1 MKESCLTHKQV
12 MSHVWMS
19 RVTQYHATHIHES
32 FFFFPYITRMFSVRF
47 VGRFCQQNLIPWL
60 LYMYVYIYTQK
71 MCMCIYTH
79 KNRNLPTKR
88 TFFVCDFVCAL
99 FTHCW
104 IDLFVFQDILFM
116 DFVINILFL
125 DFVRGTNIAGWR
137 RRTGFLIF
145 GGVFFGTS
153 FCVKM
158 RRA

>member
-1 MKESCLTHKQV
+1 MVAGGDGLVYRASVWCMLLCAV
-12 MSHVWMS
+12 HVFACGA
-19 RVTQYHATHIHES
+19 V
-32 FFFFPYITRMFSVRF
+32 
-47 VGRFCQQNLIPWL
+47 
-60 LYMYVYIYTQK
+60 
-71 MCMCIYTH
+71 
-79 KNRNLPTKR
+79 
-88 TFFVCDFVCAL
+88 FVCAL

-158 RRA
+158 RRV